1 MPLNNSTLNTEPE
14 MPQKWYREF
23 WAWFIL
29 SPLIVVVIV
38 SSFTVTVAVKG
49 ADDRVIENYYKEGR
63 MINASFAEDTRA
75 ADLGVRLNI
84 EFDPQLQEV
93 IIDVNESSGLLP
105 ERLVLEMLHPS
116 EFDFDRKYTLTAIAA
131 NRYQGELQAEPLLN
145 KRYLRVSAEFDD
157 AKVQSWRVRGEVNF
171 AKLDALTT
179 VTLKPEQ

>member
-1 MPLNNSTLNTEPE
+1 MNNEPDI
-14 MPQKWYREF
+14 PQKWYREF

-75 ADLGVRLNI
+75 ADIGVSLNL

-93 IIDVNESSGLLP
+93 IIDLNESSGVLP

-116 EFDFDRKYTLTAIAA
+116 EFDFDRRYILTSITA
-131 NRYQGELQAEPLLN
+131 NRYQAELQAEPLLN
-145 KRYLRVSAEFDD
+145 KRYLRVTAEFDD
-157 AKVQSWRVRGEVNF
+157 TQVQTWRVRGEVNF
-171 AKLDALTT
+171 ANLDALTA